1 MYQASPDRYMC
12 GMNYKR
18 CGKSGVLLPR
28 ISLGL
33 WHNFGVTTPFER
45 SRQILLTAFDHG
57 VTHID
62 LANNYGPEPGEA
74 ERRFGQILHDDL
86 GGHRDELFVST
97 KAAYDMWEG
106 PYGSWASRKHLMA
119 SLDQSLRR
127 MKVDYVDLFYCH
139 RYDPETPLEETL
151 QALADI
157 VRGGKALYIG
167 ISRWPSDALRFA
179 HKYLDGQHSPMLII
193 QDRLN
198 LLSRAPLE
206 QGILGYANQ
215 TGTGFIAFSPLAQGL
230 LSDRYLNGIPQG
242 SRMCE
247 ERFLRS
253 SSLTPALMRQLR
265 ELNDV
270 ALQRGQTL
278 AQMALTWVLQ
288 QAGTTSVLVGA
299 SSQEQL
305 VQNIHAQDAAPL
317 SDDELVRIEEILQG

>member
-157 VRGGKALYIG
+157 VRSGKALYIG

-198 LLSRAPLE
+198 LLNRAPLE

>member
-157 VRGGKALYIG
+157 VRSGKALYIG
-167 ISRWPSDALRFA
+167 ISRWPSDALCFA
-179 HKYLDGQHSPMLII
+179 QEYLAGHHSPILII

-230 LSDRYLNGIPQG
+230 LSDRYLKGIPQG

>member
-157 VRGGKALYIG
+157 VRSGKALYIG

-265 ELNDV
+265 ELNYV

>member
-12 GMNYKR
+12 GMDYKR

-86 GGHRDELFVST
+86 CKHRDELFVST

-127 MKVDYVDLFYCH
+127 MKLDYVDLFYCH

-157 VRGGKALYIG
+157 VRSGKALYIG

-179 HKYLDGQHSPMLII
+179 HEYLYGQHSPMLII

-206 QGILGYANQ
+206 QGILEYANQ

-230 LSDRYLNGIPQG
+230 LSDRYLDGIPQG

-288 QAGTTSVLVGA
+288 QTGTTSVLVGA

-317 SDDELVRIEEILQG
+317 CDDELVSIEEILRG

>member
-33 WHNFGVTTPFER
+33 WHNFGITTPFER

-157 VRGGKALYIG
+157 VRSGKALYIG

-198 LLSRAPLE
+198 LLNRAPLE

>member
-157 VRGGKALYIG
+157 VRSGKALYIG

-179 HKYLDGQHSPMLII
+179 HKYLNGQHSPMLII

-317 SDDELVRIEEILQG
+317 SDDELVSIEEILRG

>member
-1 MYQASPDRYMC
+1 MYQVSPDRYMC

-157 VRGGKALYIG
+157 VRSGKALYIG

-179 HKYLDGQHSPMLII
+179 HKYLNGQHSPMLII

-230 LSDRYLNGIPQG
+230 LSDRYLKGIPQG

>member
-86 GGHRDELFVST
+86 GRHRDELFVST

-157 VRGGKALYIG
+157 VRSGKALYIG

>member
-86 GGHRDELFVST
+86 CKHRDDLFVST

-127 MKVDYVDLFYCH
+127 MKLDYVDLFYCH

-157 VRGGKALYIG
+157 VRSGKALYIG
-167 ISRWPSDALRFA
+167 ISRWPSDTLRFA
-179 HKYLDGQHSPMLII
+179 HEYLDGQHSPMLII

-206 QGILGYANQ
+206 QGILEYANQ

-230 LSDRYLNGIPQG
+230 LSDRYLDGIPQG

-253 SSLTPALMRQLR
+253 NSLTPALMRQLR

-288 QAGTTSVLVGA
+288 QTGTTSVLVGA

>member
-1 MYQASPDRYMC
+1 MHQASPDRYSC

-18 CGKSGVLLPR
+18 CGNSGVLLPR
-28 ISLGL
+28 VSLGL
-33 WHNFGVTTPFER
+33 WHNFGTTTPFER
-45 SRQILLTAFDHG
+45 SRQILLSAFDHG
-57 VTHID
+57 ITHFD
-62 LANNYGPEPGEA
+62 LANNYGPEPGFA
-74 ERRFGQILHDDL
+74 ERRFGEILHSDL
-86 GGHRDELFVST
+86 REHRDELFIST

-119 SLDQSLRR
+119 SLDQSLKR

-139 RYDPETPLEETL
+139 RFDPETPLEETL
-151 QALADI
+151 QALVDI
-157 VRGGKALYIG
+157 VRSGKALYIG
-167 ISRWPSDALRFA
+167 ISRWPLDALHIA
-179 HKYLDGQHSPMLII
+179 YEYLAEQHSPMLII

-206 QGILGYANQ
+206 QGILDYANE

-247 ERFLRS
+247 ERFLHS
-253 SSLTPALMRQLR
+253 SSLTPALLRQLR

-270 ALQRGQTL
+270 ALRRGQTL

-288 QAGTTSVLVGA
+288 QPGTTSVIIGA
-299 SSQEQL
+299 STREQL
-305 VQNIHAQDAAPL
+305 VQNLRAQDAAAL
-317 SDDELVRIEEILQG
+317 SPDELALVERVLQG

>member
-157 VRGGKALYIG
+157 VRSGKALYIG
-167 ISRWPSDALRFA
+167 ISRWPSDALCFA
-179 HKYLDGQHSPMLII
+179 HKYLDGQHAPMLII

-317 SDDELVRIEEILQG
+317 CDDELVHIDEILRG

>member
-157 VRGGKALYIG
+157 VRSGKALYIG

-179 HKYLDGQHSPMLII
+179 HDYLDGQHSPMLII

-230 LSDRYLNGIPQG
+230 LSDRYLKGIPQG

-253 SSLTPALMRQLR
+253 SSLTPTLMRQLR

>member
-106 PYGSWASRKHLMA
+106 PYGNWGSRKHLMA

-157 VRGGKALYIG
+157 VRSGKALYIG

-179 HKYLDGQHSPMLII
+179 QEYLDGQHSPMLII

-317 SDDELVRIEEILQG
+317 SDDELVSIEEILRG

>member
-86 GGHRDELFVST
+86 GKHRDELFVST

-127 MKVDYVDLFYCH
+127 MKLDYVDLFYCH

-151 QALADI
+151 QSLADI
-157 VRGGKALYIG
+157 VRSGKALYIG

-179 HKYLDGQHSPMLII
+179 HDYLDGQHSPMLII

-206 QGILGYANQ
+206 QGILEYANQ

-230 LSDRYLNGIPQG
+230 LSDRYLDGIPQG

-247 ERFLRS
+247 ERFLKS
-253 SSLTPALMRQLR
+253 NSLTPVLMRQLR

-288 QAGTTSVLVGA
+288 QTGTTSVLVGA

-317 SDDELVRIEEILQG
+317 CDDELVSIEEILRG

>member
-1 MYQASPDRYMC
+1 MYQVSPDRYMC

-157 VRGGKALYIG
+157 VRSGKALYIG

-206 QGILGYANQ
+206 QGILRYANQ
-215 TGTGFIAFSPLAQGL
+215 TDTGFIAFSPLAQGL

-317 SDDELVRIEEILQG
+317 SDDELVSIEEILRG

>member
-157 VRGGKALYIG
+157 VRSGKALYIG

-179 HKYLDGQHSPMLII
+179 HKYLNGQHSPMLII

-230 LSDRYLNGIPQG
+230 LSDRYLKGIPQG

-317 SDDELVRIEEILQG
+317 SDDELVHIDEILRG

>member
-1 MYQASPDRYMC
+1 
-12 GMNYKR
+12 MNYKR

>member
-86 GGHRDELFVST
+86 SGHRDELFVST

-157 VRGGKALYIG
+157 VRSGKALYIG
-167 ISRWPSDALRFA
+167 ISRWPSDALCFA
-179 HKYLDGQHSPMLII
+179 QEYLDGQHSPMLII

-305 VQNIHAQDAAPL
+305 IQNIHAQDAAPL

>member
-74 ERRFGQILHDDL
+74 ERRFGQILHDNL

-139 RYDPETPLEETL
+139 RYDPETPMEETL

-157 VRGGKALYIG
+157 VRSGKALYIG
-167 ISRWPSDALRFA
+167 ISRWPSDALHFA
-179 HKYLDGQHSPMLII
+179 QEYLDGQHSPMLII

>member
-1 MYQASPDRYMC
+1 
-12 GMNYKR
+12 MNYKR

-157 VRGGKALYIG
+157 VRSGKALYIG

-179 HKYLDGQHSPMLII
+179 HKYLNGQHSPMLII

-230 LSDRYLNGIPQG
+230 LSDRYLKGIPQG

>member
-157 VRGGKALYIG
+157 VRSGKALYIG

-317 SDDELVRIEEILQG
+317 SDDELMRIEEILQG

>member
-157 VRGGKALYIG
+157 VRSGKALYIG

-179 HKYLDGQHSPMLII
+179 HEYLDGQHSPMLII

-206 QGILGYANQ
+206 QGILEYANQ

-230 LSDRYLNGIPQG
+230 LSDRYLDGIPQG

-288 QAGTTSVLVGA
+288 QAGTTSVLVGT

>member
-139 RYDPETPLEETL
+139 RHDPETPLEETL

-157 VRGGKALYIG
+157 VRSGKALYIG

-215 TGTGFIAFSPLAQGL
+215 TDTGFIAFSPLAQGL

-317 SDDELVRIEEILQG
+317 SDDELVSIEEILRG

>member
-157 VRGGKALYIG
+157 VRSGKALYIG

-206 QGILGYANQ
+206 QGILEYANQ

-230 LSDRYLNGIPQG
+230 LSDRYLDGIPQG

-265 ELNDV
+265 KLNDV

-288 QAGTTSVLVGA
+288 QTGTTSVLVGA

-317 SDDELVRIEEILQG
+317 CDDELVSIEEILRG

>member
-157 VRGGKALYIG
+157 VRSGKALYIG

-179 HKYLDGQHSPMLII
+179 HKYLNGQHSPMLII

-253 SSLTPALMRQLR
+253 SSLTPTLMRQLR

-317 SDDELVRIEEILQG
+317 CDDELVHIDEILRG

>member
-157 VRGGKALYIG
+157 VRSGKALYIG

-179 HKYLDGQHSPMLII
+179 HKYLNGQHSPMLII

-230 LSDRYLNGIPQG
+230 LSDRYLKGIPQG

-317 SDDELVRIEEILQG
+317 CDDELVSIEEILRG

>member
-33 WHNFGVTTPFER
+33 WHNFGITTPFER

-157 VRGGKALYIG
+157 VRSGKALYIG

-179 HKYLDGQHSPMLII
+179 HEYLDGQHSPMLII

-206 QGILGYANQ
+206 QGILEYANQ

-317 SDDELVRIEEILQG
+317 CDDELVSIEEILRG

>member
-157 VRGGKALYIG
+157 VRSGKALYIG

-179 HKYLDGQHSPMLII
+179 HKYLNGQHSPMLII

-317 SDDELVRIEEILQG
+317 CDDELVRIDEILRG

>member
-86 GGHRDELFVST
+86 GKHRDELFVST

-127 MKVDYVDLFYCH
+127 MKLDYVDLFYCH

-157 VRGGKALYIG
+157 VRSGKALYIG

-179 HKYLDGQHSPMLII
+179 HDYLDGQHSPMLII

-206 QGILGYANQ
+206 QGILEYANQ

-230 LSDRYLNGIPQG
+230 LSDRYLDGIPQG

-253 SSLTPALMRQLR
+253 SSLTPVLMRQLR

-288 QAGTTSVLVGA
+288 QAGTTSVIVGA

-317 SDDELVRIEEILQG
+317 CDDELVRIEEILRS

>member
-12 GMNYKR
+12 GMDYKR

-86 GGHRDELFVST
+86 CKHRDELFVST

-127 MKVDYVDLFYCH
+127 MKLDYVDLFYCH

-157 VRGGKALYIG
+157 VRSGKALYIG
-167 ISRWPSDALRFA
+167 ISRWPSDTLRFA
-179 HKYLDGQHSPMLII
+179 HEYLDGQHSPMLII

-206 QGILGYANQ
+206 QGILEYANQ

-230 LSDRYLNGIPQG
+230 LSDRYLDGIPQG

-265 ELNDV
+265 KLNDV

-288 QAGTTSVLVGA
+288 QTGTTSVLVGA

-317 SDDELVRIEEILQG
+317 CDDELVSIEEILRG

>member
-157 VRGGKALYIG
+157 VRSGKALYIG

-206 QGILGYANQ
+206 QGILEYANQ

-253 SSLTPALMRQLR
+253 NSLTPALMRQLR

-288 QAGTTSVLVGA
+288 QTGTTSVLVGA

-317 SDDELVRIEEILQG
+317 CDDELVSIEEILRG

>member
-157 VRGGKALYIG
+157 VRSGKALYIG

-179 HKYLDGQHSPMLII
+179 HKYLNGQHSPMLII

-230 LSDRYLNGIPQG
+230 LSDRYLKGIPQG

>member
-97 KAAYDMWEG
+97 KAAYDMWGG
-106 PYGSWASRKHLMA
+106 PYGWWASRKHLMA

-157 VRGGKALYIG
+157 VRSGKALYIG

-265 ELNDV
+265 ELNYV

>member
-157 VRGGKALYIG
+157 VRSGKALYIG
-167 ISRWPSDALRFA
+167 ISRWPLDALRFA
-179 HKYLDGQHSPMLII
+179 QEYLDGQHSPMLII

>member
-157 VRGGKALYIG
+157 VRSGKALYIG

-179 HKYLDGQHSPMLII
+179 HKYLNGQHSPMLII

>member
-12 GMNYKR
+12 GMDYKR

-86 GGHRDELFVST
+86 CKHRDELFVST

-127 MKVDYVDLFYCH
+127 MKLDYVDLFYCH

-157 VRGGKALYIG
+157 VRSGKALYIG

-179 HKYLDGQHSPMLII
+179 HEYLDGQHSPMLII

-206 QGILGYANQ
+206 QGILEYANQ

-230 LSDRYLNGIPQG
+230 LSDRYLDGIPQG

-288 QAGTTSVLVGA
+288 QTGTTSVLVGA

>member
-157 VRGGKALYIG
+157 VRSGKALYIG

-179 HKYLDGQHSPMLII
+179 HKYLDGQHAPMLII

>member
-157 VRGGKALYIG
+157 VRSGKALYIG

-179 HKYLDGQHSPMLII
+179 HKYLNGQHSPMLII

-317 SDDELVRIEEILQG
+317 SDDELMRIEEILQG

>member
-12 GMNYKR
+12 GMDYKR

-86 GGHRDELFVST
+86 CKHRDELFVST

-127 MKVDYVDLFYCH
+127 MKLDYVDLFYCH

-151 QALADI
+151 QSLADI
-157 VRGGKALYIG
+157 VRSGKALYIG

-179 HKYLDGQHSPMLII
+179 HEYLDGQHSPMLII

-206 QGILGYANQ
+206 QGILEYANQ

-230 LSDRYLNGIPQG
+230 LSDRYLDGIPQG

-288 QAGTTSVLVGA
+288 QTGTTSVLVGA

-317 SDDELVRIEEILQG
+317 CDDELVSIEEILRG

>member
-157 VRGGKALYIG
+157 VRSGKALYIG

-179 HKYLDGQHSPMLII
+179 HKYLNGQHSPMLII

-206 QGILGYANQ
+206 QGILEYTNQ

-230 LSDRYLNGIPQG
+230 LSDRYLDGIPQG

-253 SSLTPALMRQLR
+253 NSLTPALMRQLR

-288 QAGTTSVLVGA
+288 QTGTTSVLVGA

-317 SDDELVRIEEILQG
+317 CDDELVSIEEILRG